1 MKNSKFIVLKNK
13 IQKMEKDS
21 KFLLRIHRFVIS
33 NLIQIMGIRPYT
45 EFKYKNRIGRGLNL
59 DNPKG
64 FNEKIQWLK
73 LYYFQDF
80 YRKSC
85 DKYLVREYLKEKIGS
100 DIEPPLIF
108 ACQKIEDFSLSKINY
123 YPCIIKISNGS
134 GQNLIINKEGE
145 YSEDYIMDKLNH
157 MIYEADN
164 SARYSLEHQYLPKD
178 AYIVVEKLMLDSKG
192 KLPNDYKLMYI
203 NGKLE
208 FIYCSVDRTGINVR
222 HLYDCNWNRIDGI
235 LLENATEEKYKK
247 YMATDSVP
255 APKSLEEM
263 KAIGDVLSKD
273 FPLVRLDFYDC
284 DGKLYFGEVTLH
296 HGGGFDRFYPESL
309 DLEYGSKIN
318 LPSKN
323 FELSF
328 SNLLQ

>member
-13 IQKMEKDS
+13 VQKMEKNS
-21 KFLLRIHRFVIS
+21 MFLLRLHRFVIS
-33 NLIQIMGIRPYT
+33 SLIHIMGVKSYT
-45 EFKYKNRIGRGLNL
+45 EFKYKNRIGSKL
-59 DNPKG
+59 DLKNPQS

-85 DKYLVREYLKEKIGS
+85 DKFMVREYLKEKIGQ

-108 ACQKIEDFSLSKINY
+108 ACKDIDDFSLSKITY
-123 YPCIIKISNGS
+123 YPCIVKISNGS
-134 GQNLIINKEGE
+134 GQNLIINNENE
-145 YSEDYIMDKLNH
+145 YSEDFIVKRLKH
-157 MIYEADN
+157 MVYEANN

-178 AYIVVEKLMLDSKG
+178 AYIVVEKLMMDSNG
-192 KLPNDYKLMYI
+192 RLPNDYKLMYI

-208 FIYCSVDRTGINVR
+208 FIYCSVDRTGLNVR
-222 HLYDCNWNRIDGI
+222 HLYDRNWKRIDGI

-247 YMATDSVP
+247 YMATESVP

-263 KAIGDVLSKD
+263 KKIGDVLSKD

-284 DGKLYFGEVTLH
+284 DGTLYFGEVTLH
-296 HGGGFDRFYPESL
+296 HGGGFDRFYPSEL
-309 DLEYGSKIN
+309 DVFYGSKII
-318 LPSKN
+318 LPESN
-323 FELSF
+323 FKLSI
-328 SNLLQ
+328 